1 MSDMDAQH
9 RARQQLTIHV
19 GLLLAMFVVHAFA
32 ASWLLAARL
41 GMAFDPLALAPWRVA
56 RWAFE
61 AWAIAG
67 VVWAPLNARGL
78 IQRRGWARRSAVW
91 YWATSLAWCCCIPI
105 PTWALWS
112 LTRPAM
118 KRLLDGPDATT
129 DAS

>member
-1 MSDMDAQH
+1 VA
-9 RARQQLTIHV
+9 
-19 GLLLAMFVVHAFA
+19 HAFA

-41 GMAFDPLALAPWRVA
+41 DLAFDPLALAPWRAA

-61 AWAIAG
+61 AWAVAG

-78 IQRRGWARRSAVW
+78 IRRRPWARRSVVW

-105 PTWALWS
+105 PPWALWS

-118 KRLLDGPDATT
+118 KQLLDT
-129 DAS
+129 